1 MAANT
6 ILISQTLYD
15 VFAPQLYTKCSVGN
29 LSSIFTGL
37 NNGNSM
43 LEHIQHLHLYTGT
56 YNEEPTYA
64 DLIKGDMW
72 GGLNRH
78 GIEKPPWSGTDE
90 IMKCACVAN
99 SIQDSLRH
107 DRVSPF
113 PKLRTISLGGCQD
126 HVWGSPMAE
135 GWEERALKGSGMSTI
150 YKMLPVALLAIPS
163 VEHFC
168 QSTECGPL
176 ALRPSIHKPSGH
188 LSIKIFTYHLRHP
201 GRHHGL
207 KRNFAPIISGAI
219 NRYYYLY
226 DPTAENV
233 NASSERILGQT
244 MTVSLVKCFSNKGF
258 EVVGPDMKPLK
269 E

>member
-1 MAANT
+1 
-6 ILISQTLYD
+6 
-15 VFAPQLYTKCSVGN
+15 
-29 LSSIFTGL
+29 
-37 NNGNSM
+37 
-43 LEHIQHLHLYTGT
+43 
-56 YNEEPTYA
+56 
-64 DLIKGDMW
+64 
-72 GGLNRH
+72 
-78 GIEKPPWSGTDE
+78 
-90 IMKCACVAN
+90 
-99 SIQDSLRH
+99 
-107 DRVSPF
+107 
-113 PKLRTISLGGCQD
+113 
-126 HVWGSPMAE
+126 MAE
-135 GWEERALKGSGMSTI
+135 GWEERALKDSGMSTI

-188 LSIKIFTYHLRHP
+188 LSIKVFTYHLRHP

-269 E
+269 ESSIEKDPVQNTVVELYGLFPADLGLTPIEAAQTESDRTYVTREVMQDLLDSNLPEIWKGKVFLKSKAEAPPCTACGRKLMDE